1 LLPAEALPFKCHD
14 TSLLICGATM
24 PISDRTPKNN
34 HLEQEKKFRELVALA
49 TGFFQDDVTLSGQLH
64 RLDEAVLILDIS
76 GTILF
81 ANPHAVQMFGFR
93 TEEIFSSHFSSCY
106 PDKVRAGD
114 KPAEDLAKAA
124 TAGRVDVEGWLSRKD
139 GSLFWAV
146 VTLAALSDEAGNLRG
161 FMQLTYDA
169 SERKGAVEGALR
181 EAEINFAKAFQ
192 ATPSILVIA
201 SLVDGKYKEVNEAF
215 EEAMGYRRDEVIG
228 RTSLELSIWQN
239 PEDRV
244 ILLQQ
249 LAEGK
254 KVRNL
259 ESGFRSKSGEIIVG
273 LISAEIIEIG
283 AERCLLSLVNDIT
296 PRKKME
302 EELRQSESRYRR
314 LYNDT
319 PVMLHSIDLDGRLVS
334 VSNFWLETLGYE
346 RSEVLGRTTTDF
358 LTPASR
364 SYATEVVLPEFFRT
378 GSCKDIPYQF
388 VKKSGEIIDVLL
400 SAIAERDN
408 KDNVI
413 RSLAVLINVTERKRL
428 DEEIDRLNT
437 DLAARAIELEAANR
451 ELEAFNYMV
460 AHDLRKPLTV
470 VSGYCQ
476 LVREQC
482 GNKLGP
488 DCRGYLQVTYEG
500 ACRMN
505 RLIDT
510 LLNFSRLA
518 HVEPSRETV
527 DLSAMAHEVARE
539 LQRADPAQQV
549 TFRIGKGITV
559 NGDANLL
566 RVVLDNL
573 LGNAFK
579 YTARQGKAVIEFGL
593 TEIAGKATCFVRD
606 NGPGFD
612 MAYAEKL
619 FAPFKRLDG
628 GAQCEGF
635 GIGLATVERIIKRH
649 SGQVWAESEPGK
661 GATFYF
667 TL

>member
-1 LLPAEALPFKCHD
+1 
-14 TSLLICGATM
+14 M
-24 PISDRTPKNN
+24 PIAYLTSKINSS
-34 HLEQEKKFRELVALA
+34 EQENKFRELSAIA
-49 TGFFQDDVTLSGQLH
+49 SGFFQDTVATSAQLDL
-64 RLDEAVLILDIS
+64 LDEGVFILDVS
-76 GTILF
+76 GTILL
-81 ANPHAVQMFGFR
+81 ANPCAVQMCGFR
-93 TEEIFSSHFSSCY
+93 TEEIIGTHFSSCY
-106 PDKVRAGD
+106 PDKFRAGG
-114 KPAEDLAKAA
+114 KSAKDLENAA
-124 TAGRVDVEGWLSRKD
+124 TAERVDVEGWLSRKD

-146 VTLAALSDEAGNLRG
+146 VRLSALRDEAGNLRG
-161 FMQLTYDA
+161 FLQLTSDA
-169 SERKGAVEGALR
+169 SESKGAVAGALR

-192 ATPSILVIA
+192 ATPSILVIT
-201 SLVDGKYKEVNEAF
+201 SLADGKFKEINEAF
-215 EEAMGYRRDEVIG
+215 EQVMGYRRDEVIG
-228 RTSLELSIWQN
+228 RTSLELNIWQN
-239 PEDRV
+239 PKDR
-244 ILLQQ
+244 IKLLQQ

-254 KVRNL
+254 KVRGL

-283 AERCLLSLVNDIT
+283 TERCLLSLVNDIT
-296 PRKKME
+296 ARKNME
-302 EELRQSESRYRR
+302 EELRQSEERYRR

-334 VSNFWLETLGYE
+334 VSNFWLESLGYE

-364 SYATEVVLPEFFRT
+364 SYATEVVLPEFFHT
-378 GSCKDIPYQF
+378 GACKDVPYQF
-388 VKKSGEIIDVLL
+388 VKKNGEIIDVIL
-400 SAIAERDN
+400 SAIAERDSN
-408 KDNVI
+408 DNVI
-413 RSLAVLINVTERKRL
+413 RSLAVMVDVTERKRL

-476 LVREQC
+476 VIREMC

-488 DCRGYLQVTYEG
+488 ACREYLQETYEG
-500 ACRMN
+500 TCRMN

-510 LLNFSRLA
+510 LLSFSRLA
-518 HVEPSRETV
+518 HVEPCREPV
-527 DLSAMAHEVARE
+527 DLSALAHEIARE
-539 LQRADPAQQV
+539 LQHAEPVRRV
-549 TFRIGKGITV
+549 TFRIGNGITV

-573 LGNAFK
+573 LGNACK
-579 YTARQGKAVIEFGL
+579 YTATREEAVIEFGL
-593 TEIAGKATCFVRD
+593 AELAGKATCFVRD

-612 MAYAEKL
+612 MADAEKL

-628 GAQCEGF
+628 VAQCEGF

-649 SGQVWAESEPGK
+649 GGNVWAEGEPGK